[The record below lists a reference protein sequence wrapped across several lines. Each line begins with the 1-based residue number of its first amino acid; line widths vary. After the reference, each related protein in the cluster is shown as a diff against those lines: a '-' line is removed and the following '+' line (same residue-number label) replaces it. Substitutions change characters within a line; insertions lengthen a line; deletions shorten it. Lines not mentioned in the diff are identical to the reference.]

1 MSGATTAMTRRNE
14 HTFAGWPILDSAK
27 SSLYKTPRK

>member
-1 MSGATTAMTRRNE
+1 MSSATTAMTRHNE
-14 HTFAGWPILDSAK
+14 HTFAGWPILDSTK